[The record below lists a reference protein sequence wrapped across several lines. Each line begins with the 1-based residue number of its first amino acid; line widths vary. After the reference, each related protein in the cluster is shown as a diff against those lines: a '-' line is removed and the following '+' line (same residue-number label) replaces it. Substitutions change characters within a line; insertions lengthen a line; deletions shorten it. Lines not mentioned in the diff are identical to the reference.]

1 MAALLREPLLDLM
14 MEVYLSSKEGEG
26 ATVLEGARG
35 GAALEDG
42 GGVPPLEEGGVP
54 TCLK

>member
-26 ATVLEGARG
+26 AAVLEGARG

-42 GGVPPLEEGGVP
+42 GGGPPLEEGGVP